1 MIMRIG
7 IPRALLFYYYYPFW
21 KTLFEKL
28 GCEVVISDETNAK
41 IISEGSASSV
51 AEICVP
57 IKIFNGHV
65 LNLLEK
71 DVDYVFA
78 PQFHKAGC
86 EWYCPKFI
94 GIENLSLY
102 GREEERNR
110 LLILDMHTKTDE
122 IYDYKCYKPLLEK
135 LNVTKKDLKNALSA
149 AKKDFEAFRSVMH
162 EGYNAFEAIDI
173 TEKHAVIEKKK
184 RPLTIALLG
193 YVYNVY
199 DNYVSMDTIKR
210 LEQMDANVLTFD
222 MQDEKTLM
230 PNHKER
236 REPFWVF
243 ARKVYHAGLNLIDKA
258 EIDGII
264 HITAFGCGPDSII
277 GKLMEI
283 EAVKKGIPFMTMR
296 IDEHTGDNHAQTRL
310 EAFTDMIKMR
320 KSKGGK

>member
-1 MIMRIG
+1 MIKIG

-21 KTLFEKL
+21 KTLFSKL
-28 GCEVVISDETNAK
+28 GCEVVVSDETNTK
-41 IISEGSASSV
+41 IISEGSAASV

-71 DVDYVFA
+71 DVDYVFV
-78 PQFHKAGC
+78 PQFHKAGG

-122 IYDYKCYKPLLEK
+122 IYDLKCYLPLEQK
-135 LNVTKKDLKNALSA
+135 LNVTKGELKAALAS
-149 AKKDFEAFRSVMH
+149 AKKEFTEYRKILH
-162 EGYNAFEAIDI
+162 GGYNAFEAIDI
-173 TEKHAVIEKKK
+173 WENKAEIKKEEK
-184 RPLTIALLG
+184 PLKIALLG

-199 DNYVSMDTIKR
+199 DSYVSMDTIKR
-210 LEQMDANVLTFD
+210 LEQMGASVLTFD
-222 MQDEKTLM
+222 MQNEKDLA
-230 PNHKER
+230 PDFKKR

-243 ARKVYHAGLNLIDKA
+243 ARKVYHAGLNLIDEA
-258 EIDGII
+258 QIDGVI

-283 EAVKKGIPFMTMR
+283 EAGKKGIPFMTMR